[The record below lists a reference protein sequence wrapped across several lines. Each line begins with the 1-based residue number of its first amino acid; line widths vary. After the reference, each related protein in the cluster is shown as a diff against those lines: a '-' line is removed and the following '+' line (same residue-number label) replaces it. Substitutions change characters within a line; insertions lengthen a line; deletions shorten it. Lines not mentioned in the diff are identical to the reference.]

1 MKLFVRFFLAICF
14 LQLSFIG
21 SMQAYS
27 NSGQIDSKLQHS
39 PFGEQLIYKGKVVF
53 SNTLQF
59 AALPDSK
66 AEIIDIDVADR
77 EHEEEDDHEHFPDL
91 VKYTSAEN
99 YFLALFNVL
108 FRDPSS
114 VSVNHALSHNGLVS
128 FNTVRRHVR
137 LCVFRV

>member
-27 NSGQIDSKLQHS
+27 NSGNAASKS
-39 PFGEQLIYKGKVVF
+39 PYLSLAEQYTYKGNVVF
-53 SNTLQF
+53 GKALQF
-59 AALPDSK
+59 NALPDTK
-66 AEIIDIDVADR
+66 ADIIDIDVEDR
-77 EHEEEDDHEHFPDL
+77 EHEEEEDHEHFPDFS
-91 VKYTSAEN
+91 KYTSAEN

-108 FRDPSS
+108 LRDPSS
-114 VSVNHALSHNGLVS
+114 VSVNYSLSQSGLVS
-128 FNTVRRHVR
+128 INTVRRHVR